1 MQLSHRRKRSRRS
14 FWGRALFMLLIFL
27 TLILAVTVG
36 LYFQLSTIYEPYVP
50 IHEER
55 APVETVWGPV
65 QLNPVWRG
73 KS

>member
-1 MQLSHRRKRSRRS
+1 MLS
-14 FWGRALFMLLIFL
+14 IFL

-50 IHEER
+50 IHKER

-73 KS
+73 KKLRLAMERRIWYTEN

>member
-1 MQLSHRRKRSRRS
+1 MLS
-14 FWGRALFMLLIFL
+14 IFL

-55 APVETVWGPV
+55 SPVETAWGPV
-65 QLNPVWRG
+65 QLNPVWQG
-73 KS
+73 KVKACNGAADMIH

>member
-1 MQLSHRRKRSRRS
+1 MLS
-14 FWGRALFMLLIFL
+14 IFL

-36 LYFQLSTIYEPYVP
+36 FYFQLSTIYEPYVP

-65 QLNPVWRG
+65 QLTPVWQG

>member
-1 MQLSHRRKRSRRS
+1 MLS
-14 FWGRALFMLLIFL
+14 IFL

-36 LYFQLSTIYEPYVP
+36 LYFQLSAIYEPYVP

-55 APVETVWGPV
+55 APVETVCGPV

-73 KS
+73 KVM

>member
-1 MQLSHRRKRSRRS
+1 MLS
-14 FWGRALFMLLIFL
+14 IFL

-55 APVETVWGPV
+55 APVETVWGRCSLTLSGGEKV
-65 QLNPVWRG
+65 KACNG
-73 KS
+73 AADMIH

>member
-1 MQLSHRRKRSRRS
+1 MLS
-14 FWGRALFMLLIFL
+14 IFL

-50 IHEER
+50 IYEER

-73 KS
+73 ES